1 MRMRVGKVTQIF
13 PNTGKIQVLY
23 EDEGNASLQL
33 SMITMNQEYSM
44 PTVGDRV
51 LTMHMENGSSKGFVL
66 GTYYGGGMQPRANSG
81 YRKDFGG
88 NAYVICKSG
97 AYRLS
102 AGSVTLLGGG
112 AALNLK
118 GKASLVGS
126 EVTVGSGDSEDE
138 DTEPDVYLKIT
149 SDTAEVKATEKISLN
164 SDNEAEVK
172 AAAKIDI
179 ASDTGA
185 NLTLDS
191 ESELKAPTLVI
202 EADDLTLKCSYGE
215 ETFENIL
222 KRIERIEDQL
232 GLPHTI

>member
-1 MRMRVGKVTQIF
+1 MRMRVGKVTEVF
-13 PNTGKIQVLY
+13 PNTGKVKVLY

-88 NAYVICKSG
+88 NAYVICKNG
-97 AYRLS
+97 VYRLS
-102 AGSVTLLGGG
+102 AGSVTFSGGG
-112 AALNLK
+112 ATLN
-118 GKASLVGS
+118 
-126 EVTVGSGDSEDE
+126 
-138 DTEPDVYLKIT
+138 
-149 SDTAEVKATEKISLN
+149 
-164 SDNEAEVK
+164 
-172 AAAKIDI
+172 
-179 ASDTGA
+179 
-185 NLTLDS
+185 LDS
-191 ESELKAPTLVI
+191 ESELKALTLAI

-222 KRIERIEDQL
+222 KRIERIEDML